1 MLGAERSP
9 AAAFGLAFTVGFGCG
24 HYYAE
29 DVGTAKAI
37 LGGEIIGLGMMVL
50 GHLTE
55 GTGGEI
61 SEAGLIELGALVF
74 AGFRVYEVLTVTS
87 AAKKYNQQLRA
98 KFGLGVVPTRRGAM
112 IGAQWR
118 H

>member
-1 MLGAERSP
+1 MAFALSLGV
-9 AAAFGLAFTVGFGCG
+9 GLGCG

-29 DVGTAKAI
+29 DVGTARAI
-37 LGGEIIGLGMMVL
+37 LGGELVGLGMMVL

-55 GTGGEI
+55 GTTPAEFGEG
-61 SEAGLIELGALVF
+61 GLIELGALVF
-74 AGFRVYEVLTVTS
+74 AGFRVYEVPTVTS
-87 AAKKYNQQLRA
+87 AAKKYNQRLRA